1 MEFFQAIEA
10 GVLDL
15 IQLLMPTW
23 LLKPVIKPF
32 VRLILGLLVIPVFR
46 LFLHRVVRK
55 ELDQELERDI
65 SLWLRGSLLLLI
77 ANSNMEALL
86 FSWVPPEKDWLKLAL
101 RILLG
106 IGVVEGMPDQ
116 ALFLIIHPGPP
127 PIELRPGRRLADLL
141 GYAWPIL
148 RGTFNQYLNRSS
160 AVLVILSVV
169 LDPGPIAWICYGM
182 AITNY
187 LIIGLVSSRDK
198 ALDVLSKFDEA
209 VTEKRR
215 EIELAVLK
223 HDQLGDERSTVAAI
237 HGATAKPEPLRLA
250 PEGEAGSASVSP

>member
-1 MEFFQAIEA
+1 MDLLQTLEA
-10 GVLDL
+10 GVIDL
-15 IQLLMPTW
+15 IQLLLPGW
-23 LLKPVIKPF
+23 LVKPIIKPI
-32 VRLILGLLVIPVFR
+32 VRLILGFLVIPVFR
-46 LFLHRVVRK
+46 LFLRRVVRK
-55 ELDQELERDI
+55 NLDEELERDI

-77 ANSNMEALL
+77 ANSNMEAIL
-86 FSWVPPEKDWLKLAL
+86 FSWVPPEKDWLKLAF

-127 PIELRPGRRLADLL
+127 PLVVRKGRVWSDLA
-141 GYAWPIL
+141 GYAWPFI

-169 LDPGPIAWICYGM
+169 LDPGPVPWICYGM

-198 ALDVLSKFDEA
+198 ALDVWSRFDEA
-209 VTEKRR
+209 VAKRR
-215 EIELAVLK
+215 EEIQLAVLK
-223 HDQLGDERSTVAAI
+223 HDQQEPPRIVTEGDVPAAPVGGQST
-237 HGATAKPEPLRLA
+237 P
-250 PEGEAGSASVSP
+250 

>member
-1 MEFFQAIEA
+1 M
-10 GVLDL
+10 LDL
-15 IQLLMPTW
+15 MQFLI
-23 LLKPVIKPF
+23 KPIIKPF
-32 VRLILGLLVIPVFR
+32 VRLILGLLVIPIFR
-46 LFLHRVVRK
+46 LFLQRVVRK
-55 ELDQELERDI
+55 ELDDELERDI

-77 ANSNMEALL
+77 ANSNMESLF
-86 FSWVPPEKDWLKLAL
+86 FSWVPPAKNWIALAL

-127 PIELRPGRRLADLL
+127 PLGLRKGRRLADLKAFL
-141 GYAWPIL
+141 WPFL
-148 RGTFNQYLNRSS
+148 RGTVNQYLNRSS

-169 LDPGPIAWICYGM
+169 LDPGPIPWICYGL

-209 VTEKRR
+209 VLEKRE
-215 EIELAVLK
+215 EIKLAVLQ
-223 HDQLGDERSTVAAI
+223 HDQREPPGHSDDEAARI
-237 HGATAKPEPLRLA
+237 AANRLKS
-250 PEGEAGSASVSP
+250 GMQ